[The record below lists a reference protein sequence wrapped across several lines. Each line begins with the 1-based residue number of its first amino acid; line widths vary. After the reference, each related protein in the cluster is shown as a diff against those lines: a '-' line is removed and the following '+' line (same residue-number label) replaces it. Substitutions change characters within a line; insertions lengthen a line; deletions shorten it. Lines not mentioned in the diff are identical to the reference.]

1 MGQYQALPLLEVLTL
16 PLYPLP
22 SQPLP
27 LPLLAHLQLF
37 LRLARSCE
45 AASQGFELEQPAELH
60 SDRASM
66 GRHSNPDALEA

>member
-16 PLYPLP
+16 PLP